1 MRHDLESGLYVKAYA
16 ICLEV
21 GCKLVARRDGD
32 KPIYDVVDAA
42 GRIVHR
48 EINLQAF
55 VELNG
60 VGTIKPKQSDQ

>member
-1 MRHDLESGLYVKAYA
+1 MRHDSESRLYVKAHA
-16 ICLEV
+16 ICLKV

-32 KPIYDVVDAA
+32 KPVYDVVDAA

-60 VGTIKPKQSDQ
+60 AGTITPKQSDQ